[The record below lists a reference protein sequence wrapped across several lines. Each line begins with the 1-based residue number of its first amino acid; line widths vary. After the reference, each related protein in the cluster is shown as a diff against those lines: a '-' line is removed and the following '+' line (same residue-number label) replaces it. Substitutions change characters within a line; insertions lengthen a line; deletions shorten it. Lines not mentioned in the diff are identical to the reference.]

1 MYHRIFDVQYKLWVS
16 TNSLRGKLI
25 LGNYIKGINGVS
37 VGGGRMSPSRTLS
50 KDSYF
55 PREWLT
61 TEEDDPYIKG
71 FAPIRQRLVCK
82 DTHEICPPN
91 SAFGMDLA
99 TKKKGTQ
106 EISCIPKK
114 TDSEVDEPCSL
125 NYAQQSTRR
134 THSSPYASWAKPK
147 LYPDQ
152 QNATAWDDKLHKFEK
167 TTAQI
172 IDNKHIPFND
182 SQELFNN
189 LEPHLKV
196 KLVSSG
202 LTNQNHTML
211 EKMLIITTG
220 ILRDKP
226 IYANMLIRS
235 LLPKNGDEPENSHYN
250 TTFGDFI
257 SAVLSSLRITDL
269 QNLVTTIL
277 QIVAE
282 DKENITALL
291 RTGIDIIADD
301 ELLVSVLP
309 EVFGDLLV
317 KISPALSRPDVIDA
331 MTDVLKTWT
340 GDESLKA
347 LTSNHRTSVDKLHA
361 QIGTSLIPIL
371 CGAPVINGVTQILKI
386 WTGQGELN
394 ADQEEAVAALKA
406 QVKTILPSPSE
417 VLCASFLGI

>member
-1 MYHRIFDVQYKLWVS
+1 MYHRIFDVQSKLWVS
-16 TNSLRGKLI
+16 TNSIRGKLI

-37 VGGGRMSPSRTLS
+37 VGGGSLLS
-50 KDSYF
+50 SSHF

-61 TEEDDPYIKG
+61 IEEDDPYIKG
-71 FAPIRQRLVCK
+71 FAAIKQRLVCE
-82 DTHEICPPN
+82 DTHEICPAD
-91 SAFGMDLA
+91 SVFGVDLA
-99 TKKKGTQ
+99 THPYRTKLV
-106 EISCIPKK
+106 SCIPKK
-114 TDSEVDEPCSL
+114 TDSEVVEPCTL
-125 NYAQQSTRR
+125 NFTQQNQRR
-134 THSSPYASWAKPK
+134 RLSGTHWAMPK
-147 LYPDQ
+147 LYPDKK
-152 QNATAWDDKLHKFEK
+152 NATAWDDKLHKYEK

-172 IDNKHIPFND
+172 IDNKKF
-182 SQELFNN
+182 LFNGEQVLFN
-189 LEPHLKV
+189 TLEPHLKE

-202 LTNQNHTML
+202 LANQNRVML

-220 ILRDKP
+220 ILRDEP

-235 LLPKNGDEPENSHYN
+235 LLPKNGDEPENSDYN

-301 ELLVSVLP
+301 DVLFGILP
-309 EVFGDLLV
+309 KVFGDLLV
-317 KISPALSRPDVIDA
+317 KISPALSSPDVIVA
-331 MTDVLKTWT
+331 MTDVLQTWT
-340 GDESLKA
+340 GDDSLKT
-347 LTSNHRTSVDKLHA
+347 LTPNQRTSVDKLHA

-394 ADQEEAVAALKA
+394 DDQAEAVAALKA
-406 QVKTILPSPSE
+406 QVKTMLPGLGE
-417 VLCASFLGI
+417 VLRRSLGWERI